1 MHDITGRQ
9 YKRKVFPEKKSDE
22 PIRWGEREL
31 EREREAAKAQAA
43 SAERY
48 YKKSELEKREAA
60 KEKAAVQQVRAEKR
74 YKRALAAVA
83 NIEDFGTVGAGFEQG
98 MAARA
103 YYSARINL
111 YAALGLPPSLM
122 DEPWEA
128 VPAAPP
134 APDRIVP
141 LSRGVSAFRPQP

>member
-22 PIRWGEREL
+22 PIRWGKREL
-31 EREREAAKAQAA
+31 EREREEAKARAA
-43 SAERY
+43 SNAERY
-48 YKKSELEKREAA
+48 HKKSELEKREAV
-60 KEKAAVQQVRAEKR
+60 KERAAVQQVRAEKR

-83 NIEDFGTVGAGFEQG
+83 NIEDFGTVGAGFEQD

-103 YYSARINL
+103 YYYARSNL
-111 YAALGLPPSLM
+111 YAALGLPLSLM

-128 VPAAPP
+128 MPAAPP
-134 APDRIVP
+134 APGIAP
-141 LSRGVSAFRPQP
+141 LSMRA